1 MSSVRSSTATAT
13 AGWILIEG
21 YSSHW
26 GELWRA
32 RFARGHPQLAPRVD
46 FLPRLNQADF
56 RALLGTADV
65 VLDPM
70 HFGGGNST
78 YEALGLGVPVVTWPG
93 SFMRG
98 RVTYGCY
105 RQMGVMDCVV
115 ADPSAY
121 AARAVELATTP
132 DLRAHVSARL
142 RERADAL
149 FEDGAAVRA
158 LEDFFERAAGAGS

>member
-1 MSSVRSSTATAT
+1 M
-13 AGWILIEG
+13 
-21 YSSHW
+21 H
-26 GELWRA
+26 
-32 RFARGHPQLAPRVD
+32 
-46 FLPRLNQADF
+46 FLPRLAQADF
-56 RALLGTADV
+56 LALLEAADV

-93 SFMRG
+93 NFMRG

-132 DLRAHVSARL
+132 DLRAHVSARAAA
-142 RERADAL
+142 RRADAL